1 MVQKAYKFNTA
12 HHVIMLP
19 DGNITPRAELKVMP
33 LWSKPVRATVKHPK
47 GADGESTAA
56 FKHLGLG

>member
-1 MVQKAYKFNTA
+1 
-12 HHVIMLP
+12 MLP